1 MQKDLDKFLN
11 YLDLE
16 RGFSPNTIDSYKRD
30 IIKFIGFL
38 NKKGYKSF
46 KRVNSKVISEFLSYL
61 KENGI
66 KTRSATRN
74 LVALRSF
81 FTFLCREKILNS
93 NPAKD
98 VDSPK
103 NWFNLPHTL
112 NKKDVE
118 LLLEKPDITNP
129 LGFRDK
135 TMLELLYAT
144 GLRVSELV
152 SLNLKQIN
160 LERGYLIAFGKGAK
174 ERVVPLGD
182 VAKVWLKDYLKI
194 ARLILIQGTNSDFV
208 FINRSGNKLT
218 RQGFWK
224 ILKKYALLTGI
235 KKTITPHTLRHSFAT
250 HLLEGGADLR
260 SVQVMLGHVDIS
272 TTQIY
277 THITVDRLKKIHK
290 EYHPRS

>member
-1 MQKDLDKFLN
+1 MQRVLDEFLN
-11 YLDLE
+11 YLVLE
-16 RGFSPNTIDSYKRD
+16 RGFSNNTLECYRRD
-30 IIKFIGFL
+30 ILKFIVFI
-38 NKKGYKSF
+38 NKKGYKNF
-46 KRVNSKVISEFLSYL
+46 KKVNERDVSAFLSYL
-61 KENGI
+61 KKNGI
-66 KTRSATRN
+66 ATRSATRN

-81 FTFLCREKILNS
+81 FSFLHREKILNS

-103 NWFNLPHTL
+103 NWLTLPHTL
-112 NKKDVE
+112 SKKEVM
-118 LLLEKPDITNP
+118 LILEKPDITSP

-144 GLRVSELV
+144 GLRVSELI
-152 SLNLKQIN
+152 SLNVKQVNI
-160 LERGYLIAFGKGAK
+160 ERGYLIAFGKGAK
-174 ERVVPLGD
+174 ERMVPLGE
-182 VAKVWLKDYLKI
+182 VSGGLLKDYLKI
-194 ARLILIQGTNSDFV
+194 ARSILLGDTNSDFV

-224 ILKKYALLTGI
+224 ILKKYALRAGI
-235 KKTITPHTLRHSFAT
+235 QKTITPHTFRHSFAT

-260 SVQVMLGHVDIS
+260 SVQVMLGHVNIS

-277 THITVDRLKKIHK
+277 THITMDRLKKVHK